1 MKTGFEEDFCVQEC
15 FASFICIVKI
25 SGVCIF
31 LDNILAPKSIASSH
45 NTAEFLLLLPGMTHL
60 DSVLLGT

>member
-1 MKTGFEEDFCVQEC
+1 MKTEFEEDFCVQEC

-31 LDNILAPKSIASSH
+31 LDNILAP
-45 NTAEFLLLLPGMTHL
+45 
-60 DSVLLGT
+60 